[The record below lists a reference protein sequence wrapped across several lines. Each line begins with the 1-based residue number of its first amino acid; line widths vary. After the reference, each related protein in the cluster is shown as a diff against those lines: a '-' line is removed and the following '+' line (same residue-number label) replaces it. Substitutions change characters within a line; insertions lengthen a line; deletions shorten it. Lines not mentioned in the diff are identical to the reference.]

1 MKSDAIA
8 AALTCLLAT
17 SAAALAEPADKI
29 SDGAVRIGLILD
41 MSGPYADVTGIGS
54 LTAARMAAE
63 DVGGKVL
70 GKPIDVL
77 GADHQNKPD
86 LASAKANE
94 WFDREHLDAL
104 VDVAASS
111 TALAAQEVAKQR
123 NKIIILNGPATTRLT
138 NESCGPQTVHYAY
151 DTYALANGTGQAV
164 VKHGGDSWFFL
175 TVDYTFGHD
184 LEKDTTNAVK
194 AAGGKVLG
202 GVRHPLNT
210 ADFSSFLLQAQASK
224 AKVVGL
230 ANAGTDTIQ
239 AIKQA
244 GEFGLTRQQ
253 QLAALLI
260 YITDVHSLGL
270 NVAQGMLLTTGFYWD
285 LNEDTRAWSR
295 RYFER
300 MGKMPNMSQAGVYS
314 ATRHYLK
321 AVATAGSDDT
331 AAVMRAMRET
341 PIDDFYARNGRI
353 REDGRTVH
361 DMYLV
366 EVKKPAESKAPWD
379 YYKMLATIPGEQAFQ
394 PLSASRCPLVK
405 K

>member
-1 MKSDAIA
+1 MRSEAIA
-8 AALTCLLAT
+8 AALVAMLAT
-17 SAAALAEPADKI
+17 PTAGWAQGADKI
-29 SDGAVRIGLILD
+29 SDGAVKIGLILD

-54 LTAARMAAE
+54 ATAAKMAVE
-63 DVGGKVL
+63 DAGGKVL
-70 GKPIDVL
+70 GKPIEVL
-77 GADHQNKPD
+77 VADHQNKPD
-86 LASAKANE
+86 IASAKATE

-104 VDVAASS
+104 MDVAASS
-111 TALAAQEVAKQR
+111 TALAAQDVAKQR

-151 DTYALANGTGQAV
+151 DTYALANGTGLAV
-164 VKHGGDSWFFL
+164 VKQGGDSWFFL

-184 LEKDTTNAVK
+184 LEKDTTNAIK
-194 AAGGKVLG
+194 AAGGKVIG
-202 GVRHPLNT
+202 GVHHPLNT

-224 AKVVGL
+224 AKVIGL

-244 GEFGLTRQQ
+244 GEFGLTGQQ

-260 YITDVHSLGL
+260 YITDIHSLGL
-270 NVAQGMLLTTGFYWD
+270 NAAQGMVLTTGFYWD
-285 LNEDTRAWSR
+285 TDEGTRAWSR
-295 RYFER
+295 RYSER

-321 AVATAGSDDT
+321 AVAAAGTDDT

-341 PIDDFYARNGRI
+341 PIDDFYAKNGRI
-353 REDGRTVH
+353 REDGRMVH

-366 EVKKPAESKAPWD
+366 EVKKPSESKAPWD
-379 YYKMLATIPGEQAFQ
+379 YYKVLATIPGDQAFQ
-394 PLSASRCPLVK
+394 PLAASRCSLVK